1 MMAIL
6 DIYKFMSALEVN
18 EIANNCIKIYND
30 LPKSGKPKENEWT
43 VLSCFVQRDKI
54 FGAIKVVS
62 LGTGSKCVGATKM
75 SPSGNIVND
84 SHAET
89 LARRGLLLYLYSN
102 ITQCLNSQESV
113 FTLEDSYFKLKSNI
127 EFLFYSSQLPCGD
140 ASILPKDGCEEMGD
154 LVISLKRNAQT
165 DDVSTETKPNLVDI
179 HRTGAKC
186 LPSSK
191 QDPKLPGKDYHVLGQ
206 VRTKPGR
213 GDRTLSVSCS
223 DKIAKWI
230 QLGVQ
235 GSLLS
240 LLLTEPIY
248 ISHFIFGAGVPF
260 SKDSLTRALVTRNE
274 SHLKPKSTPHFYQC
288 VECFPNI
295 KSDKKLRP
303 APNSIIWIY
312 NFYLRICKY
321 NLYKSFQNILMR
333 NKIIEERICKAENL
347 EDIPY
352 NRMKRKAITYNDKWA
367 EVKKNFFKIWPTKPD
382 MFDFCIKNY

>member
-1 MMAIL
+1 
-6 DIYKFMSALEVN
+6 MSALEVN

-62 LGTGSKCVGATKM
+62 LGTGSKC
-75 SPSGNIVND
+75 
-84 SHAET
+84 
-89 LARRGLLLYLYSN
+89 
-102 ITQCLNSQESV
+102 
-113 FTLEDSYFKLKSNI
+113 
-127 EFLFYSSQLPCGD
+127 LPCGD